1 MFIIILDIRMFVNI
15 QLIYM
20 ISFTNSDIS
29 SISKIVLEK
38 TEKNIRESFM
48 DKSTLNN
55 NKEIKKQIMQKI
67 FYIILFLYFQT
78 MGNMTINIGPKKRKI
93 NGQNYFFDSVILNNV
108 LSYFNTLIRKRKMS
122 NSILQ

>member
-1 MFIIILDIRMFVNI
+1 MFIIILHIRMFVNI

>member
-1 MFIIILDIRMFVNI
+1 
-15 QLIYM
+15 
-20 ISFTNSDIS
+20 
-29 SISKIVLEK
+29 
-38 TEKNIRESFM
+38 M

-108 LSYFNTLIRKRKMS
+108 LSFLIR
-122 NSILQ
+122 